1 MTRHPSN
8 PDDMSLSQISAYI
21 QSPLYPDKDKTR
33 TPQNRIKEHI
43 KRWHPERFRTKLL
56 PKVVEDEREKVKH
69 GAGNVARYL
78 SDLLRMRIIIITY
91 SATNGRVSIHLSKS
105 TPCTH

>member
-78 SDLLRMRIIIITY
+78 SDLLRKENESNNNNIF
-91 SATNGRVSIHLSKS
+91 GD
-105 TPCTH
+105 